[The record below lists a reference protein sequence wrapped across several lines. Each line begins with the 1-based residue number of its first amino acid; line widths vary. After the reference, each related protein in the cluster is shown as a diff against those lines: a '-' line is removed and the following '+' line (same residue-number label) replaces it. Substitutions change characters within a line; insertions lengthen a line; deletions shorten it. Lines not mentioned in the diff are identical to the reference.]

1 MKKKYKRV
9 FSINNDLGY
18 RNYTVRDIIQ
28 LKGKKKL
35 TQINVTTP
43 EEAAAAEEAGIDL
56 IIAGPPSPMKKI
68 REAAPK
74 TFFTCGLNWTEHE
87 SKESVVRKCL
97 ELIELGLDSLHCG
110 SWNMDFVKYLS
121 QFRIPIQG
129 HVGLVPMKSTWTG
142 GVKPVG
148 KKLKEAIKIYEEIKE
163 LENIGCWA
171 VEVECIPADILAE
184 INKITNMLTISIGS
198 GSKSDVQFL
207 FAEDI
212 LGYHNDSSKTPRHA
226 KSYRNFD
233 KIYSTIQKERI
244 KAFKKFQS
252 DVELKKFPLKKHSV
266 LADQKEVIKFKKL
279 ITNYNNGNK

>member
-1 MKKKYKRV
+1 MKKKYKKV
-9 FSINNDLGY
+9 FSLSLQSGY
-18 RNYTVRDIIQ
+18 RNYTVRD
-28 LKGKKKL
+28 LLETKGKKKL

-110 SWNMDFVKYLS
+110 SWNMEFVKYLS

-142 GVKPVG
+142 GVKPFG
-148 KKLKEAIKIYEEIKE
+148 KTSKEAEQIYKDIKE
-163 LENIGCWA
+163 L
-171 VEVECIPADILAE
+171 
-184 INKITNMLTISIGS
+184 
-198 GSKSDVQFL
+198 
-207 FAEDI
+207 
-212 LGYHNDSSKTPRHA
+212 
-226 KSYRNFD
+226 
-233 KIYSTIQKERI
+233 
-244 KAFKKFQS
+244 
-252 DVELKKFPLKKHSV
+252 
-266 LADQKEVIKFKKL
+266 
-279 ITNYNNGNK
+279 